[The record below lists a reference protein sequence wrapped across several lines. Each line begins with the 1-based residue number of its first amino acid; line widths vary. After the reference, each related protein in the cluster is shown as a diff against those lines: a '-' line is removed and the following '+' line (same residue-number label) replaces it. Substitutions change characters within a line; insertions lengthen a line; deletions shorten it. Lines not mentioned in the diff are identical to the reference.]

1 MKPAP
6 FTLHAPSTLDEALDV
21 LAECGGD
28 GKVLAGG
35 QSLIPLLNM
44 RLAAPGH
51 LVDIN
56 GVPGLD
62 RVEPSAEGVRV
73 GALARHA
80 HVHRDA
86 GAAAA
91 VPLLSQALSLVA
103 HPVIRNRGTT
113 VGSLAHADPSGEMTA
128 VLALLGGS
136 VELISS
142 AGSRTV
148 TADGFF
154 RGPLE
159 TCLTPGELVRSAWFP
174 ALPARSGSAFREVS
188 RRHGDYAMCGVAAA
202 VTLDERGAV
211 ARAATSYI
219 SMTPTPVVLDLTDAV
234 RGSAW
239 DAADWT
245 AAAELAVGRLDPE
258 PDIHATADYRRQL
271 GRVLTRQAL
280 ADAASAAAAATDP
293 SLARSGGAR

>member
-1 MKPAP
+1 
-6 FTLHAPSTLDEALDV
+6 
-21 LAECGGD
+21 
-28 GKVLAGG
+28 
-35 QSLIPLLNM
+35 
-44 RLAAPGH
+44 
-51 LVDIN
+51 
-56 GVPGLD
+56 
-62 RVEPSAEGVRV
+62 VRV

-128 VLALLGGS
+128 GARALGGS

-159 TCLTPGELVRSAWFP
+159 TCLAAPGELVRSAWFP

-239 DAADWT
+239 DAADWDGGRG
-245 AAAELAVGRLDPE
+245 ARRRRLDPE
-258 PDIHATADYRRQL
+258 PDIHATADYRPPAGPGADPAGA
-271 GRVLTRQAL
+271 GRRRERRRGRHR
-280 ADAASAAAAATDP
+280 
-293 SLARSGGAR
+293 SLAGHGPVAPGDRADDRRPMTVNGVQRTATVPSRGCCRTTCATTCG